1 MARRWKY
8 STKELQAIVETYR
21 NAGEPWPAI
30 TRQIATWAMTKGLW
44 QPRQSDVVEQLSAL
58 LSEAMR
64 QDYYTDPQGRRVRA
78 KHAVRSAKN
87 GEQTFL
93 WHDMRIAPR
102 DFMLVAF
109 QQRRRLI
116 AGDCHQLKMDV
127 DSYNQ
132 NTNCGKPIQLV
143 LDFSRDVEEM
153 EPPMAAS

>member
-1 MARRWKY
+1 MARRWR
-8 STKELQAIVETYR
+8 SSARELQAIVEAYR
-21 NAGEPWPAI
+21 NAGEPWPTN
-30 TRQIATWAMTKGLW
+30 TRQIAAWAMTKGLW
-44 QPRQSDVVEQLSAL
+44 QLKHSDVVERLSAL

-78 KHAVRSAKN
+78 KHAVRSEKN

-93 WHDMRIAPR
+93 WDDMRTATR
-102 DFMLVAF
+102 AFMLVAF

-132 NTNCGKPIQLV
+132 NANRGKPIQLV
-143 LDFSRDVEEM
+143 LDFTRDVEEM
-153 EPPMAAS
+153 EPPTVAS